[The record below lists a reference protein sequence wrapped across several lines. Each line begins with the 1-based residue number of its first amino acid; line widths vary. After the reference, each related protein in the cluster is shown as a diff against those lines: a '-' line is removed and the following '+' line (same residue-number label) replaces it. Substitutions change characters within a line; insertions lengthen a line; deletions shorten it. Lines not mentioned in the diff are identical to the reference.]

1 MSRLKKLIMSNN
13 FSQRNFMI
21 LNVLEVDSL
30 DFKEILETSPESL
43 RKSINGDKT
52 FVKWQGE
59 KIPNSVSNLMSKTGP
74 YSYEE
79 MIPILSSRE
88 WS

>member
-1 MSRLKKLIMSNN
+1 MVLD
-13 FSQRNFMI
+13 
-21 LNVLEVDSL
+21 VLEVGSL

-43 RKSINGDKT
+43 RHSINGDKT
-52 FVKWQGE
+52 FVKWWGE

-79 MIPILSSRE
+79 MVQILSSRE